1 LGLFGGAFRIIF
13 KTRMERQTS
22 ETVNAFWRKFSQDRW
37 AMSGLFFITIL
48 FLVSLFGAWIR
59 PDSSENAN
67 DQEVEWAKLPPM
79 IQVHFGIDDKG
90 ERNLHENNM
99 CKTFVLGTDRLG
111 RDVLSRLMAGT
122 YISLTVG
129 FISVAISLMV
139 GVSIGL
145 LAGYY
150 RGWVDNALSWI
161 INVIWSIPNL
171 LVVMAFVLAFGAGFW
186 KVFIAIGLTM
196 WVEVARIVRGQIL
209 SIREKEYIEAARAMG
224 MTDGRIMLREMLPQ
238 LWPILIVISA
248 ANFSSAILI
257 ESGMSFLGLGVQI
270 PAPSWG
276 NMIRENYAMI
286 PTQHA
291 HLALAPGICIMLT
304 VLALSYVGNG
314 LRTALDIK
322 KV

>member
-1 LGLFGGAFRIIF
+1 
-13 KTRMERQTS
+13 MERQG
-22 ETVNAFWRKFSQDRW
+22 NQALKAFWGKFSQDKW
-37 AMSGLFFITIL
+37 AITGLSFIALL
-48 FLVSLFGAWIR
+48 FLISLLGSFIR
-59 PDSSENAN
+59 PDKTENAN
-67 DQEVEWAKLPPM
+67 DQQIQWAKLPPM
-79 IQVHFGIDDKG
+79 SKVYFDWNEDG
-90 ERNLHENNM
+90 ERNLDGKMQE
-99 CKTFVLGTDRLG
+99 KTFLLGTDRLG
-111 RDVLSRLMAGT
+111 RDILSRLMAGT

-129 FISVAISLMV
+129 FISVAISLIV
-139 GVSIGL
+139 GVAIGL

-150 RGWVDNALSWI
+150 RGWVDATLSWI

-171 LVVMAFVLAFGAGFW
+171 LVVMAFILAFGAGFW

-209 SIREKEYIEAARAMG
+209 SIREKEYIEAARSMG
-224 MTDGRIMLREMLPQ
+224 MSDWRIMFCEMLPQ

-291 HLALAPGICIMLT
+291 HLALAPGLCIMLT

-314 LRTALDIK
+314 LRSALDIK
-322 KV
+322 KI

>member
-1 LGLFGGAFRIIF
+1 
-13 KTRMERQTS
+13 MERQSNQTLK
-22 ETVNAFWRKFSQDRW
+22 VFWGKFSQDKW
-37 AMSGLFFITIL
+37 ALAGLYFIALL
-48 FLVSLFGAWIR
+48 FVVSLLGPFIR
-59 PDSSENAN
+59 PDKSENAN
-67 DQEVEWAKLPPM
+67 DQQIQWAKLPPM
-79 IQVHFGIDDKG
+79 SKVYYDWDEQG
-90 ERNLHENNM
+90 ERNLEGRSQQ
-99 CKTFVLGTDRLG
+99 KTFLLGTDRLG
-111 RDVLSRLMAGT
+111 RDILSRLMAGT

-129 FISVAISLMV
+129 FISVGISLLV
-139 GVSIGL
+139 GVFIGL

-150 RGWVDNALSWI
+150 RGWVDAALSWI

-171 LVVMAFVLAFGAGFW
+171 LVVMAFILAFGAGFW

-209 SIREKEYIEAARAMG
+209 SIREKEYIEAARSMG
-224 MTDGRIMLREMLPQ
+224 MTDARIMFREMLPQ
-238 LWPILIVISA
+238 LWPTLIVISA

-286 PTQHA
+286 PTKHA

-314 LRTALDIK
+314 LRSALDIK
-322 KV
+322 KI

>member
-1 LGLFGGAFRIIF
+1 
-13 KTRMERQTS
+13 MERQGNQALN
-22 ETVNAFWRKFSQDRW
+22 VFWRKFSQDKW
-37 AMSGLFFITIL
+37 AITGLSFIALL
-48 FLVSLFGAWIR
+48 FLVSILGSFIR
-59 PDSSENAN
+59 PDKTENAN
-67 DQEVEWAKLPPM
+67 DQQTQWAKLPPM
-79 IQVHFGIDDKG
+79 SKVNFDWDDG
-90 ERNLHENNM
+90 ERNLDGKMQE
-99 CKTFVLGTDRLG
+99 KTFLLGTDRLG
-111 RDVLSRLMAGT
+111 RDILSRLMAGT

-129 FISVAISLMV
+129 FISVAISLIV
-139 GVSIGL
+139 GVAIGL

-150 RGWVDNALSWI
+150 RGRVDGTLSWI

-171 LVVMAFVLAFGAGFW
+171 LVVMAFILAFGAGFW

-209 SIREKEYIEAARAMG
+209 SIREKEYIEAARSMG
-224 MTDGRIMLREMLPQ
+224 MSDWRIMFREMLPQ

-314 LRTALDIK
+314 LRSALDIK
-322 KV
+322 KI

>member
-1 LGLFGGAFRIIF
+1 
-13 KTRMERQTS
+13 MERQSNQTLK
-22 ETVNAFWRKFSQDRW
+22 VFWGKFSQDKW
-37 AMSGLFFITIL
+37 ALAGLYFIALL
-48 FLVSLFGAWIR
+48 FVVSLLGPFIR
-59 PDSSENAN
+59 PDKSENAN
-67 DQEVEWAKLPPM
+67 DQQIQWAKLPPM
-79 IQVHFGIDDKG
+79 SKVYYDWDEQG
-90 ERNLHENNM
+90 ERNLEGQSKQ
-99 CKTFVLGTDRLG
+99 KTFLIGTDRLG
-111 RDVLSRLMAGT
+111 RDILSRLMAGT

-129 FISVAISLMV
+129 FISVGISLLV
-139 GVSIGL
+139 GVFIGL

-150 RGWVDNALSWI
+150 RGWVDAALSWI

-171 LVVMAFVLAFGAGFW
+171 LVVMAFILAFGAGFW

-209 SIREKEYIEAARAMG
+209 SIREKEYIEAARSMG
-224 MTDGRIMLREMLPQ
+224 MTAARIMFREMLPQ
-238 LWPILIVISA
+238 LWPTLIVISA

-286 PTQHA
+286 PTKHA

-314 LRTALDIK
+314 LRSALDIK
-322 KV
+322 KI

>member
-1 LGLFGGAFRIIF
+1 
-13 KTRMERQTS
+13 MERQG
-22 ETVNAFWRKFSQDRW
+22 NQALKAFWGKFSQDKW
-37 AMSGLFFITIL
+37 AITGLSFIALL
-48 FLVSLFGAWIR
+48 FLVSLLGAFIR
-59 PDSSENAN
+59 PDKTENAN
-67 DQEVEWAKLPPM
+67 DQQIQWAKLPPRSK
-79 IQVHFGIDDKG
+79 VNFDWDEDG
-90 ERNLHENNM
+90 ERNLDGKMQE
-99 CKTFVLGTDRLG
+99 KTFILGTDRLG
-111 RDVLSRLMAGT
+111 RDILSRLMAGT

-129 FISVAISLMV
+129 FISVAISLIV
-139 GVSIGL
+139 GVTIGL

-150 RGWVDNALSWI
+150 RGWVDATLSWI

-171 LVVMAFVLAFGAGFW
+171 LVVMAFILAFGAGFW

-209 SIREKEYIEAARAMG
+209 SIREKEYIEAARSMG
-224 MTDGRIMLREMLPQ
+224 MSDWRIMFREMLPQ

-314 LRTALDIK
+314 LRSALDIK
-322 KV
+322 KI

>member
-1 LGLFGGAFRIIF
+1 
-13 KTRMERQTS
+13 MERQSNQTLK
-22 ETVNAFWRKFSQDRW
+22 VFWGKFSQDKW
-37 AMSGLFFITIL
+37 ALAGLYFIALL
-48 FLVSLFGAWIR
+48 FVVSLLGPFIR
-59 PDSSENAN
+59 PDKSESAN
-67 DQEVEWAKLPPM
+67 DQQIQWAKLPPM
-79 IQVHFGIDDKG
+79 SKVYYDWDEQG
-90 ERNLHENNM
+90 ERNLEGRSQQ
-99 CKTFVLGTDRLG
+99 KTFLLGTDRLG
-111 RDVLSRLMAGT
+111 RDILSRLMAGT

-129 FISVAISLMV
+129 FISVGISLLV
-139 GVSIGL
+139 GVFIGL

-150 RGWVDNALSWI
+150 RGWVDAALSWI

-171 LVVMAFVLAFGAGFW
+171 LVVMAFILAFGAGFW

-209 SIREKEYIEAARAMG
+209 SIREKEYIEAARSMG
-224 MTDGRIMLREMLPQ
+224 MTDARIMFREMLPQ
-238 LWPILIVISA
+238 LWPTLIVISA

-286 PTQHA
+286 PTKHA

-314 LRTALDIK
+314 LRSALDIK
-322 KV
+322 KI

>member
-1 LGLFGGAFRIIF
+1 MGVCCWSIRIIF
-13 KTRMERQTS
+13 KTRMERQG
-22 ETVNAFWRKFSQDRW
+22 NQALKAFWGKFSQDKW
-37 AMSGLFFITIL
+37 AITGLSFIALL
-48 FLVSLFGAWIR
+48 FLVSLLGGFIR
-59 PDSSENAN
+59 PDKTENAN
-67 DQEVEWAKLPPM
+67 DQQIQWAKLPPM
-79 IQVHFGIDDKG
+79 SKVHFDWDEGE
-90 ERNLHENNM
+90 ERNLEGHTEE
-99 CKTFVLGTDRLG
+99 KLFLLGTDRLG
-111 RDVLSRLMAGT
+111 RDILSRLMAGT

-129 FISVAISLMV
+129 FISVAISLIV
-139 GVSIGL
+139 GVTIGL

-150 RGWVDNALSWI
+150 RGWVDATLSWI

-171 LVVMAFVLAFGAGFW
+171 LVVMAFILAFGAGFW

-209 SIREKEYIEAARAMG
+209 SIREKEYIEAARSIG
-224 MTDGRIMLREMLPQ
+224 MSDSRIMFREMLPQ

-286 PTQHA
+286 PTQHV

-314 LRTALDIK
+314 LRSALDIK
-322 KV
+322 KI

>member
-1 LGLFGGAFRIIF
+1 
-13 KTRMERQTS
+13 MERKGNQALK
-22 ETVNAFWRKFSQDRW
+22 AFWGKFSQDKW
-37 AMSGLFFITIL
+37 AITGLSFIALL
-48 FLVSLFGAWIR
+48 FLISLLGSFIR
-59 PDSSENAN
+59 PDKTENAN
-67 DQEVEWAKLPPM
+67 DQQIQWAKLPPM
-79 IQVHFGIDDKG
+79 SKVNFDWDEDG
-90 ERNLHENNM
+90 ERNLDGKMQER
-99 CKTFVLGTDRLG
+99 TFLLGTDRLG
-111 RDVLSRLMAGT
+111 RDILSRLMAGT

-129 FISVAISLMV
+129 FISVAISLIV
-139 GVSIGL
+139 GVAIGL

-150 RGWVDNALSWI
+150 KGWVDATLSWI

-171 LVVMAFVLAFGAGFW
+171 LVVMAFILAFGAGFW

-209 SIREKEYIEAARAMG
+209 SIREKEYIEAARSMG
-224 MTDGRIMLREMLPQ
+224 MSDWRIMFREMLPQ

-314 LRTALDIK
+314 LRSALDIK
-322 KV
+322 KI

>member
-1 LGLFGGAFRIIF
+1 MGVCCWLFRVIF
-13 KTRMERQTS
+13 KTRMERQGNQTLI
-22 ETVNAFWRKFSQDRW
+22 TFWGKFSHDKW
-37 AMSGLFFITIL
+37 AITGLSFIALL
-48 FLVSLFGAWIR
+48 FLVSLLGSFIR
-59 PDSSENAN
+59 PDKTENAN
-67 DQEVEWAKLPPM
+67 DQQIQWAKLPPM
-79 IQVHFGIDDKG
+79 SKVNFDWDEHG
-90 ERNLHENNM
+90 ERNLDGKMQE
-99 CKTFVLGTDRLG
+99 KTFILGTDRLG
-111 RDVLSRLMAGT
+111 RDILSRLMAGT
-122 YISLTVG
+122 YISITVG
-129 FISVAISLMV
+129 FISVAISLIV
-139 GVSIGL
+139 GVAIGL

-150 RGWVDNALSWI
+150 RGWVDATLSWI

-171 LVVMAFVLAFGAGFW
+171 LVVMAFILAFGAGFW

-209 SIREKEYIEAARAMG
+209 SIREKEYIEAAKSMG
-224 MTDGRIMLREMLPQ
+224 MSDLRIMLREMLPQ

-291 HLALAPGICIMLT
+291 HLALAPGICIILT
-304 VLALSYVGNG
+304 VLALSFVGNG
-314 LRTALDIK
+314 LRSALDIK
-322 KV
+322 KI

>member
-1 LGLFGGAFRIIF
+1 MGVCCWLIRVIF
-13 KTRMERQTS
+13 KTRMERQG
-22 ETVNAFWRKFSQDRW
+22 NQALKAFWGKFSQDKW
-37 AMSGLFFITIL
+37 AITGLSFIALL
-48 FLVSLFGAWIR
+48 FLVSLLGAFIR
-59 PDSSENAN
+59 PDKTENAN
-67 DQEVEWAKLPPM
+67 DQQIQWAKLPLM
-79 IQVHFGIDDKG
+79 SKVHFDWDEGG
-90 ERNLHENNM
+90 ERNLDGKMQE
-99 CKTFVLGTDRLG
+99 KTFLLGTDRLG
-111 RDVLSRLMAGT
+111 RDILSRLMAGT

-129 FISVAISLMV
+129 FISVGISLIV
-139 GVSIGL
+139 GVAIGL

-150 RGWVDNALSWI
+150 RGWVDTTLSWI

-171 LVVMAFVLAFGAGFW
+171 LVVMAFILAFGTGFW

-209 SIREKEYIEAARAMG
+209 SIREKEYIEAARSMG
-224 MTDGRIMLREMLPQ
+224 MSDSRIMFREMLPQ

-304 VLALSYVGNG
+304 VLALSFVGNG
-314 LRTALDIK
+314 LRSALDIK
-322 KV
+322 KI

>member
-1 LGLFGGAFRIIF
+1 
-13 KTRMERQTS
+13 MERQG
-22 ETVNAFWRKFSQDRW
+22 NQALKAFWGKFSQDKW
-37 AMSGLFFITIL
+37 AITGLSFIALL
-48 FLVSLFGAWIR
+48 FLVSLLGAFIR
-59 PDSSENAN
+59 PDKTENAN
-67 DQEVEWAKLPPM
+67 DQQIQWAKLPPM
-79 IQVHFGIDDKG
+79 SKVNFDWDEDG
-90 ERNLHENNM
+90 ERNLDGKMQE
-99 CKTFVLGTDRLG
+99 KTFILGTDRLG
-111 RDVLSRLMAGT
+111 RDILSRLMAGT

-129 FISVAISLMV
+129 FISVAISLIV
-139 GVSIGL
+139 GVAIGL

-150 RGWVDNALSWI
+150 RGWVDATLSWI

-171 LVVMAFVLAFGAGFW
+171 LVVMAFILAFGAGFW

-209 SIREKEYIEAARAMG
+209 SIREKEYIEAARSMG
-224 MTDGRIMLREMLPQ
+224 MSDWRIMFREMLPQ

-314 LRTALDIK
+314 LRSALDIK
-322 KV
+322 KI